1 MQQIRIVGLGGRFER
16 LIAEAVHA
24 LAGGT
29 RIRRKQAAG

>member
-16 LIAEAVHA
+16 LIAESVHV

-29 RIRRKQAAG
+29 RIRRKQAAA